1 MGATCCS
8 LCRRCCCCC
17 TGRGE
22 EGRRSEGD
30 GATTEKE
37 KSSEKQQQQHVYYNE
52 TFDNIYEDFP
62 VPRSPTPTPPPP
74 PPPPMPERRRHVALR
89 DFESPESNV
98 LSVAEGALVEV
109 LDCDVA
115 AGWWW
120 CRTGGGAGGETER
133 DGFLP
138 TSLVAPIDSVEAQDW
153 YFGTLSRFESS
164 SRLLRNPVGT
174 FLVRDGGVGQ
184 EHTHVYTLSVLV
196 APGEVKN
203 YRVHRS
209 AEGFYIR
216 RGKAYPS
223 VQELLLHYH
232 ARDGKQL
239 PVLTQPCAKEVQSDV
254 MSPHPKWAECWKV
267 NPSHLHRVRTLGKG
281 QSGEVWK
288 GVYQER
294 YHVAV
299 KTLHPGLPVE
309 ELHREAQIMKT
320 LSHENLLR
328 LYAVCVH
335 EGRVSLIT
343 ELMRGD
349 LQAFLRSE
357 EGRGLHLC
365 ELLHLGAQV
374 SSGMEYLAERGFV
387 HRDLAAR
394 NVLVDASLRCCI
406 GDFSLAL
413 AHTQSSPMV
422 KIPTRWTAPE
432 GLTGQC
438 FTTKSDVWSFGVLLY
453 EIFTFGRRP
462 YSHIRNNRDVQV
474 AVLSGYRLPQPARCP
489 PPVYATMVECW
500 SECEEARPCFSVLRE
515 RLQALLRLEQ
525 DNEE

>member
-1 MGATCCS
+1 
-8 LCRRCCCCC
+8 
-17 TGRGE
+17 
-22 EGRRSEGD
+22 
-30 GATTEKE
+30 
-37 KSSEKQQQQHVYYNE
+37 
-52 TFDNIYEDFP
+52 
-62 VPRSPTPTPPPP
+62 
-74 PPPPMPERRRHVALR
+74 
-89 DFESPESNV
+89 
-98 LSVAEGALVEV
+98 
-109 LDCDVA
+109 
-115 AGWWW
+115 
-120 CRTGGGAGGETER
+120 
-133 DGFLP
+133 
-138 TSLVAPIDSVEAQDW
+138 
-153 YFGTLSRFESS
+153 
-164 SRLLRNPVGT
+164 
-174 FLVRDGGVGQ
+174 
-184 EHTHVYTLSVLV
+184 
-196 APGEVKN
+196 
-203 YRVHRS
+203 
-209 AEGFYIR
+209 
-216 RGKAYPS
+216 
-223 VQELLLHYH
+223 
-232 ARDGKQL
+232 
-239 PVLTQPCAKEVQSDV
+239 
-254 MSPHPKWAECWKV
+254 MSPHPKWAECWEV

-335 EGRVSLIT
+335 EGHVSLIT

-374 SSGMEYLAERGFV
+374 SSGMEYLAARGFV

-413 AHTQSSPMV
+413 AHAQSSPMG

-453 EIFTFGRRP
+453 EIFTFGQRP

-489 PPVYATMVECW
+489 SPVYATMVECW
-500 SECEEARPCFSVLRE
+500 SEQEEARPCFSVLRE